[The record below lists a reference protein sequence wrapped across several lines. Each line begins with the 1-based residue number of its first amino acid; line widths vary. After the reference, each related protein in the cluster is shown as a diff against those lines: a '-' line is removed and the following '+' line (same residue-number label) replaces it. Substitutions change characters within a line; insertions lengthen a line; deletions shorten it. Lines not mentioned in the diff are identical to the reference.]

1 MIVRELSL
9 PRRLA
14 LALVPGL
21 VASVMGAAQLLW
33 TPPWPE
39 EFFAANMFLYF
50 ALFGG
55 FVLAPFV
62 TATTHHAG
70 RAAVLVVATPII
82 GFVFSSLSANLD
94 HFFPGTYP
102 SYGSTSIIFLLTT
115 LSLYLLLGIVTPV
128 RFTLRL
134 TASLGLAGIIQGM
147 VTAFF
152 VDHFLCIIFCD
163 AIDNLALAVPVAL
176 WPVLFCAAAVFGI
189 GEPSRHNKLGSNR
202 N

>member
-1 MIVRELSL
+1 MSVRELSL

-21 VASVMGAAQLLW
+21 VTSVIGAAQLLW

-39 EFFAANMFLYF
+39 ERFAANMSLYL

-62 TATTHHAG
+62 SASTHRRRRVAL
-70 RAAVLVVATPII
+70 LVVAAPVI
-82 GFVFSSLSANLD
+82 GFLCSALSEIGDQLFDYA
-94 HFFPGTYP
+94 FP
-102 SYGSTSIIFLLTT
+102 SYVFFSVIFLFTT
-115 LSLYLLLGIVTPV
+115 LALYLLLGIVAPV

-134 TASLGLAGIIQGM
+134 TASLGLAGIIQGL

-163 AIDNLALAVPVAL
+163 AIDNLALAVPVVL
-176 WPVLFCAAAVFGI
+176 WPVLFCTAVVLGI
-189 GEPSRHNKLGSNR
+189 GEPGRQSIPGTPS
-202 N
+202 